1 MQLNPNQPKVPSSL
15 NRNAEAQTLLPLL
28 CQLVQPLQAVLD
40 LCDPY
45 QLPEILFC
53 TGVSVESRMVNLH
66 SVDSLNRP
74 RFTSFRRDRKDG
86 EYLDHNIN
94 DHVRH
99 SRSRCN
105 ARVNLLVRLKGS
117 ISLSRLSRT
126 YLVHSRDDP
135 FREAIVAILGLI
147 EPGGLF
153 SKDGEDSLGEIT
165 GLKPEKERVRGWVL
179 LSLTIVS
186 FQSSVE
192 KEGKVGD
199 EWLIQGRF
207 DE

>member
-1 MQLNPNQPKVPSSL
+1 
-15 NRNAEAQTLLPLL
+15 
-28 CQLVQPLQAVLD
+28 
-40 LCDPY
+40 
-45 QLPEILFC
+45 
-53 TGVSVESRMVNLH
+53 MVNLH

-105 ARVNLLVRLKGS
+105 ARVNIKPLKKNLSMRLKGS

-126 YLVHSRDDP
+126 SLVHSRDDP

-147 EPGGLF
+147 ELGGLL
-153 SKDGEDSLGEIT
+153 SKDGEDSLGE
-165 GLKPEKERVRGWVL
+165 
-179 LSLTIVS
+179 S
-186 FQSSVE
+186 Q
-192 KEGKVGD
+192 D
-199 EWLIQGRF
+199 
-207 DE
+207 